1 MVREISPQPVIGTT
15 KPASITYTGV
25 KSAAPRGGSRLHY
38 LIPRSVLTIYGAQR
52 SGPEASVLSVLAVLA
67 AVLLFIIAIPCS
79 HAESM
84 ASKNREG
91 NKLFSENKYAEAE
104 KAYLDAQAKSP
115 GKPEVIYNYGNSL
128 IKQNKLDQGI
138 QALHQSMS
146 QGNSEIK
153 TRSWYNTGNAL
164 FSKGSFQDAAQ
175 AYIQALKLN
184 PSDKDAKHNLEL
196 SLMKLN
202 QQKQKQNDPKQ
213 KQQNSKDQKQSQS
226 AQKNANNNPNK
237 PNPQK
242 AGEKQQPETSKQQAG
257 SISKE
262 QAQQILDAFQS
273 RELEEQ
279 RKLRERRTGQRSNER
294 DW

>member
-1 MVREISPQPVIGTT
+1 
-15 KPASITYTGV
+15 
-25 KSAAPRGGSRLHY
+25 
-38 LIPRSVLTIYGAQR
+38 
-52 SGPEASVLSVLAVLA
+52 
-67 AVLLFIIAIPCS
+67 
-79 HAESM
+79 
-84 ASKNREG
+84 
-91 NKLFSENKYAEAE
+91 
-104 KAYLDAQAKSP
+104 LDAQVKSP
-115 GKPEVIYNYGNSL
+115 GKPEVLYNLGNSL
-128 IKQNKLDQGI
+128 IKQNRSDQGI
-138 QALHQSMS
+138 QALNQSLS

-164 FSKGSFQDAAQ
+164 FSKGNFQDAAQ

-213 KQQNSKDQKQSQS
+213 KQQNSENQKQSQ
-226 AQKNANNNPNK
+226 ADQKKTGNNPNES
-237 PNPQK
+237 NSQK
-242 AGEKQQPETSKQQAG
+242 SGEKQQQESPKQQAG

-262 QAQQILDAFQS
+262 QAQQILDTFQN

-279 RKLRERRTGQRSNER
+279 RKLRERRAGQRSNER